1 MLTCKTD
8 EALLTYKYPAI
19 KQRLSRRSRQAD
31 SRLLGGNERLGAA
44 WLSKAHS
51 TTRQHIIFPGISA
64 SICYN
69 KAILLPSRRRKTT
82 VKSASVFGRR
92 ALMRPKATDC
102 SAPSV
107 FIGISRTAP
116 GSHHEPEQML
126 RGPVNPG
133 EKLLLFRSA
142 SLG

>member
-1 MLTCKTD
+1 MKGLVLRGCLKLIRLHDNTLFFLAYLPLFATIKPFFC
-8 EALLTYKYPAI
+8 LLAAG
-19 KQRLSRRSRQAD
+19 KQL
-31 SRLLGGNERLGAA
+31 
-44 WLSKAHS
+44 
-51 TTRQHIIFPGISA
+51 
-64 SICYN
+64 
-69 KAILLPSRRRKTT
+69 
-82 VKSASVFGRR
+82 KSASVFGRR

-126 RGPVNPG
+126 RGPMNPG